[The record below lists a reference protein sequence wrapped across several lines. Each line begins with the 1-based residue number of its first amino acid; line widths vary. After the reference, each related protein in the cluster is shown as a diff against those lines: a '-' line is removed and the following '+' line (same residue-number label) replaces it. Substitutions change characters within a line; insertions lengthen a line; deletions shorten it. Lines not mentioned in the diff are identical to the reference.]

1 MTNMIKLIAPKFGKV
16 TGCFLQSNAYS
27 SNAKKAVKFCLV
39 KIKTIKLRHVA
50 IGTAAVTV
58 ALGTAASIGVAG
70 IAIGGAHN
78 AAFSNTDNSRYKY
91 TSEDPDGS
99 LPTEYNIP
107 AIQAYWRRRPKEVI
121 LRMIEVALAFAPYL
135 WKITIWE
142 YLIRKKIR
150 HHEGIQRKYAIQLRN
165 ILTNL
170 GPCFIKFGQA
180 LSIRPDI
187 LPSTFL
193 IELQKLCDNV
203 PPFST
208 IDAIDV
214 IEDELGKGSVVKNF
228 LDLHYETRPIAAA
241 SLGQV
246 YKLRLR
252 QSKFNKENPQ
262 NCIDDERWVA
272 VKVQRPDMIETIL
285 KDLFI
290 LRILAG
296 VVENIITTFT
306 NQQPYNVA
314 LLDTF
319 ASASLQEINYK
330 KEAENQEMF
339 RNNLMPL
346 MGGKIY
352 IPEVYHE
359 LTTRKVIVTEW
370 IEGEKLANSSP
381 KVIERLTKVG
391 IECFLNQ
398 LLVTGLFHAD
408 PHPGNL
414 LVTKDQKL
422 AIIDFGLCEHVPLP
436 DTKNLTIAIVHLM
449 QQDVHGLIL
458 DAIKLG
464 FLPEDVNTPSLEDD
478 LQRIFDNANIVEEII
493 NIPKRVSNS
502 DKQFSSIVT
511 RRKQFW
517 AVSKDLNKIFF
528 NYPFLVPDYFA
539 LMTRAMIVLEGI
551 AVTGNPEFDIFTES
565 YPYAFKIALKS
576 FGVKFLSK
584 IAKEI
589 VSAQLQSS

>member
-1 MTNMIKLIAPKFGKV
+1 MIKFTTPKLRKFA
-16 TGCFLQSNAYS
+16 GCFLQYNTYS
-27 SNAKKAVKFCLV
+27 SNARKSFKFYLV

-78 AAFSNTDNSRYKY
+78 AAFSNTESGQHRY
-91 TSEDPDGS
+91 TSEDTDGS

-107 AIQAYWRRRPKEVI
+107 AIQAYWRKRPKEVI
-121 LRMIEVALAFAPYL
+121 LRMIEVSLAFAPYL

-203 PPFST
+203 PPFPT
-208 IDAIDV
+208 MDAIDV
-214 IEDELGKGSVVKNF
+214 IEEELGRGSVGKNF

-252 QSKFNKENPQ
+252 QSKSDKENR
-262 NCIDDERWVA
+262 NDDRWVA

-339 RNNLMPL
+339 RIDLMPL
-346 MGGKIY
+346 MGSKIY
-352 IPEVYHE
+352 IPKVYHE

-414 LVTKDQKL
+414 LVTKDEKL

-449 QQDVHGLIL
+449 QQDVHGLIS

-464 FLPEDVNTPSLEDD
+464 FLPQDVNTPSLEDD
-478 LQRIFDNANIVEEII
+478 LQRIFDNANVVEEII
-493 NIPKRVSNS
+493 NIPNRISNS

-589 VSAQLQSS
+589 VTAQLQSS

>member
-1 MTNMIKLIAPKFGKV
+1 MTNMIRFIKPKLGNV
-16 TGCFLQSNAYS
+16 TGCFLQSNTYS
-27 SNAKKAVKFCLV
+27 SNATKAFKFYLL

-58 ALGTAASIGVAG
+58 ALGAAASIGVAG

-78 AAFSNTDNSRYKY
+78 AAFSTIDNGRYKY
-91 TSEDPDGS
+91 ISEVTDES

-107 AIQAYWRRRPKEVI
+107 AIQAYWRKRPKEVI
-121 LRMIEVALAFAPYL
+121 LRMIEVTLAFAPYL
-135 WKITIWE
+135 LKITIWE

-208 IDAIDV
+208 MDAIDV
-214 IEDELGKGSVVKNF
+214 IEDELGKGSVRENF
-228 LDLHYETRPIAAA
+228 SDLHYETRPIAAA

-246 YKLRLR
+246 YKLRLKQKR
-252 QSKFNKENPQ
+252 SDKENR
-262 NCIDDERWVA
+262 IDNDRWVA

-319 ASASLQEINYK
+319 AAASLQEINYK

-339 RNNLMPL
+339 RNDLMPI

-352 IPEVYHE
+352 IPEVHHE

-414 LVTKDQKL
+414 LVTKDEKL

-493 NIPKRVSNS
+493 NIPKRISNS

-589 VSAQLQSS
+589 VTAQLQSSL